1 MEAARMPAHGDSLS
15 WGQFESN
22 DLDRGVRAGDG
33 LETDVFGPDGHGR
46 DGHHLDGR
54 DSDGHHLD
62 GRDSDGHHLDGRDSD
77 RRLAERPVDARVREL
92 EEQVV
97 NLQAALQTQ
106 RQISMV
112 VGILAYRVGR
122 RTDEAWGLV
131 ARLSQETNVKVREVA
146 RVICEAFDGHG
157 RAEDAALLA
166 QLIAGLPVST
176 IDHRDVVDS
185 AD

>member
-15 WGQFESN
+15 SGQFESN
-22 DLDRGVRAGDG
+22 DLDRGLRAGDG
-33 LETDVFGPDGHGR
+33 LKTDVFARDGHGR

-62 GRDSDGHHLDGRDSD
+62 GRDSDGHHPVGRDRD
-77 RRLAERPVDARVREL
+77 GRLAERPVDARVREL
-92 EEQVV
+92 EEQVA

>member
-15 WGQFESN
+15 SGQFESN
-22 DLDRGVRAGDG
+22 DLDRGFRAGDG
-33 LETDVFGPDGHGR
+33 LETDVFARDGHGR
-46 DGHHLDGR
+46 DGHHLVGR
-54 DSDGHHLD
+54 DRDG
-62 GRDSDGHHLDGRDSD
+62 
-77 RRLAERPVDARVREL
+77 RLAERPVDARVREL
-92 EEQVV
+92 EEQVA

>member
-15 WGQFESN
+15 SGQLESN

-33 LETDVFGPDGHGR
+33 LETDVFARDGHGR

-54 DSDGHHLD
+54 DSDGHHLV
-62 GRDSDGHHLDGRDSD
+62 GRDRDG
-77 RRLAERPVDARVREL
+77 RLAERPVDARVREL
-92 EEQVV
+92 EEQVA

>member
-15 WGQFESN
+15 SGQFESN

-33 LETDVFGPDGHGR
+33 LETDVFARDGHGR
-46 DGHHLDGR
+46 DGHHLDGHGR
-54 DSDGHHLD
+54 DGHHLV
-62 GRDSDGHHLDGRDSD
+62 GRDRDG
-77 RRLAERPVDARVREL
+77 RLAERPVDARVREL
-92 EEQVV
+92 EEQVA